1 MRRVT
6 TNRKRGEASIGLI
19 IGIAL
24 AIVATIAAFKIIP
37 LHIRGNEVLDAMNET
52 ANFGS
57 LKPVDKLQYDVF
69 SKAQDAGAPITFEQ
83 VKVYKRGQNIIIELK
98 YNQTV
103 DIFGYKYVY
112 NFDHTVEKP
121 IF

>member
-6 TNRKRGEASIGLI
+6 KNRQRGETSFGLI

-24 AIVATIAAFKIIP
+24 AIVATVAAFKIIP

-57 LKPVDKLQYDVF
+57 LKQVDKLQWDVF
-69 SKAQDAGAPITFEQ
+69 SKAQDAGAPITLDQ
-83 VKVYKRGQNIIIELK
+83 IKVYKRGQNIVIEAK
-98 YNQTV
+98 YTQSADV
-103 DIFGYKYVY
+103 FGYKYVY
-112 NFDHTVEKP
+112 NFDRTVEKP
-121 IF
+121 VF